1 MIQIF
6 AANYLWASNIQDEFL
21 RFVSL
26 TIVFWKQYYDSFEI
40 NSGSPSR
47 PWKSPIRQRS
57 WTIEIDSISMV
68 ALLTI
73 TRSYYR
79 KESAA
84 VTHKL
89 ENSQP
94 IINIEIDNNTL
105 YVLIYFIS
113 KCLDYSTV
121 ITTRHYI
128 TVNGVFIFTAPYC
141 TVRSI

>member
-1 MIQIF
+1 MF
-6 AANYLWASNIQDEFL
+6 C
-21 RFVSL
+21 VSL
-26 TIVFWKQYYDSFEI
+26 YLRIVHS
-40 NSGSPSR
+40 
-47 PWKSPIRQRS
+47 
-57 WTIEIDSISMV
+57 
-68 ALLTI
+68 

-94 IINIEIDNNTL
+94 IINIEIENNTL

-128 TVNGVFIFTAPYC
+128 TVNGVHIFTAPYC
-141 TVRSI
+141 KVGSI